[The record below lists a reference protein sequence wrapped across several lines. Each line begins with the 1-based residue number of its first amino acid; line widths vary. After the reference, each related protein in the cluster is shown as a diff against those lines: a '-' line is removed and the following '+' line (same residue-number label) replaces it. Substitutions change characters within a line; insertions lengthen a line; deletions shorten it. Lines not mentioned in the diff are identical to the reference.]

1 MSHHLV
7 CSRRWT
13 ATSLKTVV
21 AAVVLS
27 ALAVTPVFAQAA
39 IQEPGAFAF
48 YHPYLDVLN
57 GGAPAPA
64 AKLSLEPPATMQAY
78 TARESG
84 IGSTNSQR
92 HRPYRRRPG

>member
-7 CSRRWT
+7 RSHRLT
-13 ATSLKTVV
+13 KTSLKAVV

-27 ALAVTPVFAQAA
+27 ALAATPVFAQAA

-57 GGAPAPA
+57 GGAPTPA
-64 AKLSLEPPATMQAY
+64 ARSILGPAALQAY
-78 TARESG
+78 AARESG
-84 IGSTNSQR
+84 IGSVSVQR
-92 HRPYRRRPG
+92 HRSHRR